1 LLLALQQP
9 QQMMQLV
16 NLDLLDEMVV
26 VHHVLETRIFQM
38 VVVCHGVFLLVF
50 LLVLLVFRLL

>member
-1 LLLALQQP
+1 
-9 QQMMQLV
+9 MMQLV